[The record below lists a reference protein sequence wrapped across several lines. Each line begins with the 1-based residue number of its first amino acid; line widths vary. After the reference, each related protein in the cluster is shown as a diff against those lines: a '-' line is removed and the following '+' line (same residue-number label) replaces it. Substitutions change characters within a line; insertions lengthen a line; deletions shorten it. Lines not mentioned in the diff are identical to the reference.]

1 MLLKT
6 SLLKFNHFPSLF
18 TNNISQFFTSTI
30 SPLIN
35 KNIAILSLV
44 KVSIICENLYGV
56 LSNLWLTFSS
66 VLVIDL
72 NAKKSNLESN
82 SIIDVIPSLNVAEN
96 SSSKNSI
103 KLNSPLVLWG
113 FIKKANGTFFPSYVF
128 SFQCSNCSI
137 RPSKFTLLPEN
148 QSNKLFCNLYS

>member
-56 LSNLWLTFSS
+56 LSNL
-66 VLVIDL
+66 
-72 NAKKSNLESN
+72 
-82 SIIDVIPSLNVAEN
+82 
-96 SSSKNSI
+96 
-103 KLNSPLVLWG
+103 
-113 FIKKANGTFFPSYVF
+113 
-128 SFQCSNCSI
+128 
-137 RPSKFTLLPEN
+137 
-148 QSNKLFCNLYS
+148 